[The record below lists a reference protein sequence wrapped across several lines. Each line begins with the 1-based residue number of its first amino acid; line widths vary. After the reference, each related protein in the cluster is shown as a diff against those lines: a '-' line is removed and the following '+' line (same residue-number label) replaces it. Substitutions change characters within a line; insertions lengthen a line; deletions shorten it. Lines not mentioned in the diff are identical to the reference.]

1 MATIKG
7 NNAALTHSQM
17 DANFNEVTSATT
29 NIATLQTTVVTL
41 QTTVAGLQT
50 HITALQ
56 AELDANQQ
64 SAENITTGVI
74 SRINTTKAQSQSYL
88 NTYQALPT
96 FSGSGSADLDQ
107 LLNDLIA
114 QLITELQ
121 AMITD
126 FNAQIALLSEDF
138 TI

>member
-7 NNAALTHSQM
+7 SGAALTHNQM
-17 DANFNEVTSATT
+17 DANFIEVTSATT
-29 NIATLQTTVVTL
+29 NIATL

-74 SRINTTKAQSQSYL
+74 SRINTAKAQVQTYL
-88 NTYQALPT
+88 STYQALPA
-96 FSGSGSADLDQ
+96 FSGSGSTQLDG

-114 QLITELQ
+114 QIIVEFQ
-121 AMITD
+121 ATITD
-126 FNAQIALLSEDF
+126 LNAQITLLSEDF

>member
-7 NNAALTHSQM
+7 SGAALTHNQM
-17 DANFNEVTSATT
+17 DANFIEVTSATT
-29 NIATLQTTVVTL
+29 NIATL

-74 SRINTTKAQSQSYL
+74 ARINTAKAQVQTYL
-88 NTYQALPT
+88 STYQALPA
-96 FSGSGSADLDQ
+96 FSGSGSTQLDG

-114 QLITELQ
+114 QIIVEFQ
-121 AMITD
+121 ATITD
-126 FNAQIALLSEDF
+126 LNAQITLLSEDF

>member
-7 NNAALTHSQM
+7 SGAALTHNQM

-29 NIATLQTTVVTL
+29 NIATL

-74 SRINTTKAQSQSYL
+74 ARINTAKAQVQTYL
-88 NTYQALPT
+88 STYQALPA
-96 FSGSGSADLDQ
+96 FSGSGSTQLDG

-114 QLITELQ
+114 QIIVEFQ
-121 AMITD
+121 ATITD
-126 FNAQIALLSEDF
+126 LNAQITLLSEDF